1 MENNLKNRDE
11 NNMCSIGNPGVFCLQ
26 VAIMPLKLNL
36 QGKCSLFNKKL
47 GTKLQR
53 FSQREDIA
61 PGYILSEWVCGEGV
75 ISPHPPL

>member
-1 MENNLKNRDE
+1 MENNLKNRNE
-11 NNMCSIGNPGVFCLQ
+11 NNMCFIG

-61 PGYILSEWVCGEGV
+61 PGYILSE
-75 ISPHPPL
+75 